1 MLGTQGKSHYTF
13 LEVLFPL
20 HRLATM
26 CRAVISLPSGDFL
39 LDSLAILSSYLWARN
54 HASLLNDAA
63 AVIFVEVH

>member
-13 LEVLFPL
+13 LEFFSL

-26 CRAVISLPSGDFL
+26 CRAVISLSSGDFL
-39 LDSLAILSSYLWARN
+39 LDSLTILSSYLWARN